1 MTSGFLSVEGLV
13 KHFGGIRALEGVN
26 LALGAGEVKCIIG
39 PNGCGKSTLFN
50 ILTGTLTPTSGT
62 VSFNGQ
68 RIDGKAAHQIS
79 RLGVGRKF
87 QVPGV
92 FSDLNVLE
100 HLEVAGLGR
109 KTQGGLLATLRQKG
123 DHQLYKDYLQKSGL
137 WDYAN
142 QIASELPHGIKQRLE
157 LLMLVARGTRLLL
170 LDEPTAGMTAQE
182 TSDTID
188 LIRLINQ
195 ETGAAILVIEHDMT
209 FVRKLECP
217 LVVMMRGKVI
227 REGSYEDI
235 RQDPE
240 VRSAYLG
247 DRA

>member
-13 KHFGGIRALEGVN
+13 KSFGGIRALEGVN
-26 LALGAGEVKCIIG
+26 LALGTGQVKCIIG
-39 PNGCGKSTLFN
+39 PNGCGKSTFFN
-50 ILTGTLTPTSGT
+50 ILTGTLPPTSGT
-62 VSFNGQ
+62 VFFDGQ
-68 RIDGKAAHQIS
+68 RIDGKSAYQIS
-79 RLGVGRKF
+79 RLGIGRKF
-87 QVPGV
+87 QVPGILA
-92 FSDLNVLE
+92 DLTVLE
-100 HLEVAGLGR
+100 HLEVAGLAR
-109 KTQGGLLATLRQKG
+109 KTQGGLVATLKQRG
-123 DHQLYKDYLQKSGL
+123 NHQLYKDYLQKSGL

-157 LLMLVARGTRLLL
+157 LLMLVARGTKLLL

-182 TSDTID
+182 TNDTID
-188 LIRLINQ
+188 LIRMINQ

-227 REGSYEDI
+227 REGAYEEI
-235 RQDPE
+235 REDPE

>member
-13 KHFGGIRALEGVN
+13 KSFGGIRALEGVN
-26 LALGAGEVKCIIG
+26 LALGTGQVKCIIG
-39 PNGCGKSTLFN
+39 PNGCGKSTFFN
-50 ILTGTLTPTSGT
+50 ILTGTLAPTSGT
-62 VSFNGQ
+62 VFFDGQ
-68 RIDGKAAHQIS
+68 RINGKSAYQIS
-79 RLGVGRKF
+79 RLGIGRKF
-87 QVPGV
+87 QVPGILA
-92 FSDLNVLE
+92 DLTVLE
-100 HLEVAGLGR
+100 HLEVAGLAQM
-109 KTQGGLLATLRQKG
+109 TQGGLFATLGQRG
-123 DHQLYKDYLQKSGL
+123 NHQLYKDYLQKSGL

-157 LLMLVARGTRLLL
+157 LLMLVARGTKLLL

-188 LIRLINQ
+188 LIRMINQ

-227 REGSYEDI
+227 REGTYEEI
-235 RQDPE
+235 REDPE